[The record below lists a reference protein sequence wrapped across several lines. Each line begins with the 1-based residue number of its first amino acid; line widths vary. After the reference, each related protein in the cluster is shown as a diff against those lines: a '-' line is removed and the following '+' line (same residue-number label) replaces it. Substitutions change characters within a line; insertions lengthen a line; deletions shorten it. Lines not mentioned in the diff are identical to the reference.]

1 MYNALSRASV
11 VIQLQQDVEQ
21 YEATVV
27 STNGVIL
34 QPYDTSTTLIGS
46 VLKNKEDIT
55 EKIKDIRW
63 TK

>member
-34 QPYDTSTTLIGS
+34 QQ
-46 VLKNKEDIT
+46 
-55 EKIKDIRW
+55 
-63 TK
+63 